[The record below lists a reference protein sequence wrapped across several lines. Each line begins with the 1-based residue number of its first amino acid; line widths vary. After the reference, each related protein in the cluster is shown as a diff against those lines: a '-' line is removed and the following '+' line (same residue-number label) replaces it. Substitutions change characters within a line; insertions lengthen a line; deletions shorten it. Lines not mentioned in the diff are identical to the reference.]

1 MNLKQTYNSGK
12 LLVGG
17 KAKCFILLLPENIR
31 KYGKLRGKKREI
43 DKMKIWP
50 IYACILYF
58 LICTLL
64 TTQNRHEATLMILW
78 YAI

>member
-31 KYGKLRGKKREI
+31 KYGKLVNVVVKKKRNRQNEDMAHLCLYI
-43 DKMKIWP
+43 LFP
-50 IYACILYF
+50 HLYF
-58 LICTLL
+58 TNN
-64 TTQNRHEATLMILW
+64 TE
-78 YAI
+78 